1 MWLTS
6 DKVKPGVIFNLKVWC
21 NLAFRN
27 LHIQPWSK
35 SESVKFVHQVF
46 SPISNNLWIL
56 YTPPLFCKLHTQN
69 IFHLN
74 NDEDDYDYAGDIFG
88 DNDEEE
94 EDTYDED
101 EEDVEDCD
109 EVT

>member
-1 MWLTS
+1 MWY
-6 DKVKPGVIFNLKVWC
+6 

-27 LHIQPWSK
+27 LHLKPWSK
-35 SESVKFVHQVF
+35 SEICSSGFVQPMNIIYPSSFVSTAHTKQSLQSSSLQEMF
-46 SPISNNLWIL
+46 YL
-56 YTPPLFCKLHTQN
+56 Y
-69 IFHLN
+69 

-94 EDTYDED
+94 EDTYVED